1 MTKHTSVFAIL
12 GIGLLTIA
20 GCQSNKAP
28 SNVPVE
34 YFQGVSLDRNDIG
47 VREKTEYLEVNLD
60 PRDSQLR
67 LGEVAKIRGFLA
79 DYNANGHGPLVMSM
93 PKGAINPQLAV
104 GAAVEARELAWEAGI
119 EYEEILGA
127 AYDARNRR
135 NAPLI
140 MAFKSYEA
148 VAPDCPQLGEIDFS
162 NAISNSDLPTLGC
175 AVRTNMAAMI
185 AEPADLFGDRVLDA
199 RDLERRNVQLE
210 AWRQGATTAAARDA
224 TESGAISSA
233 IN

>member
-79 DYNANGHGPLVMSM
+79 DYNASGHGPLVMSM